1 MSKYVCSNDVKK
13 KIQGNFSINTD
24 MSKRN
29 DVMKKIILLALTTL
43 MMVGC
48 GCKTDAEIEE
58 QNRLNGF
65 NIVVIDSCEYLCK
78 KIPAGYAGYGFMAHK
93 GNCRF
98 CKERRQ
104 KELKE
109 LVERLNEK

>member
-1 MSKYVCSNDVKK
+1 
-13 KIQGNFSINTD
+13 
-24 MSKRN
+24 
-29 DVMKKIILLALTTL
+29 MKKIILLTLVTL

-48 GCKTDAEIEE
+48 DY
-58 QNRLNGF
+58 QNPDGSYDTSKSLMTQT
-65 NIVVIDSCEYLCK
+65 IVIDSCEY
-78 KIPAGYAGYGFMAHK
+78 IEGYYTLAHK

-109 LVERLNEK
+109 LVEQLKK